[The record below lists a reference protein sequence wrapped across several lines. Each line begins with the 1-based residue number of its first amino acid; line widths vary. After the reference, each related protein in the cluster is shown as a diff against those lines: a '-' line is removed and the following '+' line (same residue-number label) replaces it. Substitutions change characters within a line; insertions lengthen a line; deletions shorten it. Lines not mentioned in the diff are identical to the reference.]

1 MDKIL
6 VLDFGGQYNQLIA
19 RRVRDQQVYAEIKSW
34 QQIMP
39 EEIRE
44 EKYKGIIF
52 TGGPNSVYDPSSPHY
67 DPAVLDLGIPILGI
81 CYGDQLMAYMAGGT
95 VSSAETSS
103 EYGKTNLHVSEHILF
118 QDVPAESI
126 CWMSHTDY
134 ISEAPSGF
142 MTIAHTAKCPC
153 AAMADD
159 TRKLYG
165 VQFHPEVTH
174 TAYGTQILRNFL
186 FRICACSADWKVENF
201 AAQLIEKYK
210 KQLQGKKVL
219 LALSGGVDSSV
230 AAVLLHKAVGSNLVC
245 VFVDHGLLRKSEGD
259 FVEKTFKE
267 EQKMNLIRVNAEERF
282 LNKLAGVIDPETKR
296 KIIGEEFI
304 RVFEEEAIKLGK
316 INVLA

>member
-34 QQIMP
+34 QQITP

-81 CYGDQLMAYMAGGT
+81 CYGDQLMAYMADGT

-126 CWMSHTDY
+126 CWMIHTDY

-142 MTIAHTAKCPC
+142 MTIGLYEENAGVPNLYEEIPHT
-153 AAMADD
+153 M
-159 TRKLYG
+159 
-165 VQFHPEVTH
+165 
-174 TAYGTQILRNFL
+174 
-186 FRICACSADWKVENF
+186 SWKVTFPLRKVVAVISSAIGKPELSLRF
-201 AAQLIEKYK
+201 GPLIE
-210 KQLQGKKVL
+210 
-219 LALSGGVDSSV
+219 SGDF
-230 AAVLLHKAVGSNLVC
+230 AT
-245 VFVDHGLLRKSEGD
+245 KSERED
-259 FVEKTFKE
+259 IVNHALTSWCWRMAEKI
-267 EQKMNLIRVNAEERF
+267 QKF
-282 LNKLAGVIDPETKR
+282 T
-296 KIIGEEFI
+296 
-304 RVFEEEAIKLGK
+304 
-316 INVLA
+316 